1 MPDHTRPGRQ
11 EARRAQSEGPL
22 VRDVGRSGPR
32 GGRGRALTK
41 GAAKGARTEGVGAPR
56 AGEHA
61 AVGEDD
67 GCECECEG
75 EGECECE
82 GPALAWE
89 GRDDQPALLAEAEEG
104 EESR

>member
-67 GCECECEG
+67 GCECEGESEG
-75 EGECECE
+75 E